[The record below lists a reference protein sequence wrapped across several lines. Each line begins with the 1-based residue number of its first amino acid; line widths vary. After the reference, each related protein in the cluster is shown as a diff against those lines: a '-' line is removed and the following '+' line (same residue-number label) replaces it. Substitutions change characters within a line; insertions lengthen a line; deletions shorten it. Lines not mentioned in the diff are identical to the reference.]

1 MNSAVAGQDRRLR
14 HIDALRAI
22 AALLVLW
29 RHVGDVFIHAD
40 PTGMSGGH
48 GLQTL
53 AESIDVG
60 RIGVILFFLI
70 SGFVIPFSIH
80 PERPDALGGF
90 LIKRF
95 FRIFPAYWLSI
106 PLGAL
111 TGYWI
116 WGATFTARDFAINLT
131 LLQDLV
137 GARAAEGL
145 YWTLLV
151 EWTFYVLCAVLLLT
165 RSLGNMRRVCALT
178 IGLAA
183 IYVLSSLLRWMDM
196 PLINLKVS
204 LACWYLSLMLCG
216 TLYRTCI
223 VEHGTRDAKWLRA
236 GVLGLFAGYLVILPA
251 AGWWAIGFANNAWIS
266 CAIGMLLFILGTS
279 FVRVSTRLTD
289 WLGRISYSIYLFHP
303 VVFMTMWWW
312 LLRQPLDSAWRTQH
326 LGVYLVANAL
336 LTIGMA
342 AIVYRF
348 VEEPGIRLGRQV
360 AERWSRRRQPERLP
374 GMPAHAEVGS
384 AE

>member
-1 MNSAVAGQDRRLR
+1 MNSTATGADRRLR
-14 HIDALRAI
+14 HIDALRAF

-29 RHVGDVFIHAD
+29 RHVGDVFVLAD
-40 PTGMSGGH
+40 PSGVSGGGWLH
-48 GLQTL
+48 TL

-116 WGATFTARDFAINLT
+116 WGAPFTARDFAINLT

-145 YWTLLV
+145 YWTLLA
-151 EWTFYVLCAVLLLT
+151 EWTFYALCVALLLT
-165 RSLGNMRRVCALT
+165 RSLGNMRRVCSLA
-178 IGLAA
+178 IGLAS
-183 IYVLSSLLRWMDM
+183 IYVLSSLLRWADM
-196 PLINLKVS
+196 PLINLRVS

-223 VEHGTRDAKWLRA
+223 VENGARDVPWLRA
-236 GVLGLFAGYLVILPA
+236 GVLALFAGYLVVLPA
-251 AGWWAIGFANNAWIS
+251 AGWWAVGFSKNAWIS
-266 CAIGMLLFILGTS
+266 CAIGMLLFVLGTS
-279 FVRVSTRLTD
+279 VVRVSTKLTD

-303 VVFMTMWWW
+303 VVFMAIWWW
-312 LLRQPLDSAWRTQH
+312 LLRQPADSAWRTQH
-326 LGVYLVANAL
+326 LGVYLLANAL
-336 LTIGMA
+336 LTMGLA

-348 VEEPGIRLGRQV
+348 VEAPGIRLGRNI
-360 AERWSRRRQPERLP
+360 AERWSRRHRPARAKRLP
-374 GMPAHAEVGS
+374 AHVEAET
-384 AE
+384 AK